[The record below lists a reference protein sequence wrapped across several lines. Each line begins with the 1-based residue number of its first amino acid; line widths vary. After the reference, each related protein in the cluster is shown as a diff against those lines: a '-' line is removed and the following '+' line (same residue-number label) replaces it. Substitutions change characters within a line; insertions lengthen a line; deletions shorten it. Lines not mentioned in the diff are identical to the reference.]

1 MYSLPTPQPNGM
13 DLAERFYHAIRG
25 FIVIEDSGLPKYTEF
40 LTEEKID
47 LILFSGLLSGL
58 QSLSE
63 VVSEEKIQS
72 IETSNS
78 KFIFKLRNKYFYVL
92 WIEKTIKNLSPY
104 QPMIMKIIS
113 RFEGATKSDL
123 DKHLIISN
131 LNETPDYEVIG
142 RRLLRIRKN
151 QSNLTTTYQRL
162 IKRKVNPKTLEK
174 LTQEF
179 AGIDGVLVISEDG
192 TIEHREFLRG
202 EPIFEASSLT
212 NFLVG
217 LRKSIRN
224 LDPGSL
230 EEVAT
235 QNYRFIIEDYGD
247 YFYVFQVI
255 KGFANNRDL
264 EKNIMKLVSRYE
276 GVKNKGLEKITLLT
290 DLEDIPEHEVLGLL
304 SLEMRERHNDK
315 SPNNLV
321 SLERRQ
327 SKMSFG
333 TLNKNWKKEEEQLTI
348 FLDTFQEVFMAG
360 IICSD
365 KRYFLTKKVPDINDW
380 VESVKSLQFQELAEL
395 IKNKNSRGIKRL
407 TYGGKEFRILQ
418 MTTEAFLFVILNFKS
433 LVAEQYLLRLSSILQ
448 RISDHL

>member
-1 MYSLPTPQPNGM
+1 MPTTTQPTGM
-13 DLAERFYHAIRG
+13 DLAEKFYQAIRG

-63 VVSEEKIQS
+63 VVSEEKIRS

-78 KFIFKLRNKYFYVL
+78 KFIFELRNKYFYVL
-92 WIEKTIKNLSPY
+92 WIEKTIKNLDQY
-104 QPMIMKIIS
+104 QPMITKIIS

-151 QSNLTTTYQRL
+151 HNSSSTTYRQL
-162 IKRKVNPKTLEK
+162 IERKTNQKVLEK
-174 LTQEF
+174 LTKEY
-179 AGIDGVLVISEDG
+179 AGIDGVLVINEDG
-192 TIEHREFLRG
+192 SIKHCEFLRG
-202 EPIFEASSLT
+202 KPIIEVSSLS

-217 LRKSIRN
+217 LRQSIRN

-235 QNYRFIIEDYGD
+235 QNYRFIIEDCD
-247 YFYVFQVI
+247 NYFYVFQVI

-264 EKNIMKLVSRYE
+264 DKNIMKIVSRYE
-276 GVKNKGLEKITLLT
+276 GIKNRNFDGITLLT
-290 DLEDIPEHEVLGLL
+290 DLEDMPEHEVLGLL
-304 SLEMRERHNDK
+304 SLEMKERHNNK
-315 SPNNLV
+315 HANNLAR
-321 SLERRQ
+321 LERRR

-333 TLNKNWKKEEEQLTI
+333 NLNENWETEEEQLMI
-348 FLDTFQEVFMAG
+348 FLDTFQEAFMAG
-360 IICSD
+360 IICSN
-365 KRYFLTKKVPDINDW
+365 KRFFITKKVPDINDW
-380 VESVKSLQFQELAEL
+380 VESVKALKFQELGKL
-395 IKNKNSRGIKRL
+395 IKNKESRGIKKL

-418 MTTEAFLFVILNFKS
+418 MTKKAFLFVVLDYKS